1 MTASQPPQ
9 HTSAPDP
16 AVTTAGP
23 PPVPTDRS
31 FKQTERPH
39 PLTPFVRGWL
49 IFVAIAIG
57 WGREIVTSASEDQF
71 DAGGL
76 SWILPI
82 LGIVVVLAAI
92 TGFVAWY
99 FTRFVIDDEELRIET
114 GCDLQEIDENP
125 VRAAPVRRHHPT
137 TCRTNVRPC

>member
-9 HTSAPDP
+9 HTTAPDP

-23 PPVPTDRS
+23 PPGQAGRPL
-31 FKQTERPH
+31 KQTERPH

-57 WGREIVTSASEDQF
+57 WGREIVVSTGEDQF

-76 SWILPI
+76 TLILPI
-82 LGIVVVLAAI
+82 FGIVVVLAAV
-92 TGFVAWY
+92 TGFVA
-99 FTRFVIDDEELRIET
+99 
-114 GCDLQEIDENP
+114 
-125 VRAAPVRRHHPT
+125 
-137 TCRTNVRPC
+137 